1 MGKLFNNTV
10 LKSMVVIS
18 LFTTL
23 VAHAEDIFIDCTGNG
38 PVSEQCKAL
47 YNNDAFL
54 PNGQPT
60 QIVQPNNID
69 INNPYAP
76 INATPGLNGLPI
88 QEQIIMRDTAAP
100 IAVSQPLSEMEE
112 VGSEYSVYK
121 TPTGSLIVERDV
133 AEQLDD
139 NGNTIQ
145 THRTKETSVTPPY
158 VEMPSISASKLKSQ
172 IAYGDSVHD
181 WEAISGESLRALLVE
196 WGQKSG
202 WTVVWKMDRDYILEA
217 GVVFRGTF
225 TDVASA
231 IIRTF
236 ARAMPAPIG
245 TFYKGNR
252 VLVINTQED
261 DNA

>member
-1 MGKLFNNTV
+1 MGKTFCYFILGSV
-10 LKSMVVIS
+10 AAVS
-18 LFTTL
+18 LLATSI
-23 VAHAEDIFIDCTGNG
+23 VKAEDIYIDCTGEG
-38 PVSEQCKAL
+38 PVQEQCQAL
-47 YNNDAFL
+47 YKDSAFL
-54 PNGQPT
+54 PDGQPM

-69 INNPYAP
+69 MNNPNAP
-76 INATPGLNGLPI
+76 INATPGLDGYPI
-88 QEQIIMRDTAAP
+88 QEQIVMRDTAAP
-100 IAVSQPLSEMEE
+100 IAISQPLSEIEE

-121 TPTGSLIVERDV
+121 TPTGSLIVEREV
-133 AEQLDD
+133 TEEQDED
-139 NGNTIQ
+139 GNLVQ
-145 THRTKETSVTPPY
+145 LQRSKETTITPPY
-158 VEMPSISASKLKSQ
+158 VEMPSISASKLKKQ
-172 IAYGDSVHD
+172 VAYGDSAHD
-181 WEAISGESLRALLVE
+181 WEALSGESLRTLLVE

-225 TDVASA
+225 TEVASA

-236 ARAMPAPIG
+236 ARATPAPIG